1 MDFFSILQNNSNENE
16 NSFTIKNKDSDDK
29 PHIDKEIKT
38 HLEKRRNNTNL
49 DRQRDN
55 TNLEHTD
62 SYKNIRKGNFVK
74 IIGVKDSFLNSY
86 KGYIG
91 EIKDYK
97 KDQDYAIVFL
107 HCTNQLSIVKF
118 PLYHF
123 IIID

>member
-16 NSFTIKNKDSDDK
+16 NSFTKNKDNGDK
-29 PHIDKEIKT
+29 THINKEIKK
-38 HLEKRRNNTNL
+38 HLEKQL
-49 DRQRDN
+49 DN

-74 IIGVKDSFLNSY
+74 IIGVKDSFLNTY

-91 EIKDYK
+91 EIKGYK
-97 KDQDYAIVFL
+97 KDQDHALIFL
-107 HCTNQLSIVKF
+107 HCINNMNIVKF